1 MFSKEI
7 ILPKEIPGTE
17 ESGRLQSVASQELD
31 TTWRLN
37 HTTAKETSGLC
48 PQLLGGNPCTLDHP
62 V

>member
-37 HTTAKETSGLC
+37 NFK
-48 PQLLGGNPCTLDHP
+48 NNN
-62 V
+62 

>member
-37 HTTAKETSGLC
+37 HHHCQGDFWPLPSASRR
-48 PQLLGGNPCTLDHP
+48 
-62 V
+62 